1 MKDKK
6 RIAIIIRSRANALIC
21 HDASLC
27 ELDLTAP
34 LLCPDAC
41 GDGGGGGR
49 ESPLGNSC
57 LLCSYGLIPGVA
69 LKVKGS

>member
-6 RIAIIIRSRANALIC
+6 RIAIIIPSRANALIC
-21 HDASLC
+21 HDAFLC
-27 ELDLTAP
+27 VLDLTAP

-41 GDGGGGGR
+41 GDGGGG

-57 LLCSYGLIPGVA
+57 LLCSYRLIPGVA